1 MIIIIWQCSS
11 RTWHSRNTKSL
22 LDQGVL
28 LSLYQVAV
36 VKISKIF
43 PHLDIDDRIIPPKA
57 SKSHQFKCSQW
68 QGNINDILHQKKPS
82 QPAAGL
88 PLSVSASHEQPAK
101 IVWNKVSKSLVKIK
115 INPVVNCGEW
125 RPQSTRSRRRL
136 EGGRWE
142 LLRPREAPTD
152 QHLVC
157 RVLTIAKCSRSRLI
171 GEMSFLIIND
181 YQDLWACQ
189 GQGHHGRRRGRRWW
203 RSAPALRGS
212 TARSS
217 EAPSEWSS
225 SSSPSP

>member
-1 MIIIIWQCSS
+1 MSSPRVQRPRRYKLEAAPHNQLKRSKMMISTIWRKTNKKIMIIIIWQCSS

-115 INPVVNCGEW
+115 INPVVICGEW

-152 QHLVC
+152 
-157 RVLTIAKCSRSRLI
+157 
-171 GEMSFLIIND
+171 
-181 YQDLWACQ
+181 
-189 GQGHHGRRRGRRWW
+189 
-203 RSAPALRGS
+203 
-212 TARSS
+212 
-217 EAPSEWSS
+217 
-225 SSSPSP
+225 